1 MSTNF
6 YSVLSYF
13 MKFSL
18 LCHPLYIC
26 IKYYNSPEI
35 LDTAKSHSSDSKS
48 LEKPGKG
55 TQSETTSSTQES
67 EIMAGSKKSETKASS
82 KESETRANSKEPE
95 TLASSKESETM
106 ASSKEPET
114 LASSKIST
122 STVVSLND
130 FQQLSLLERFRPGY
144 LWVTDLT
151 KQNWCE
157 QQLFYAFTIPTVAV
171 VEDTPVM
178 KAGTDYHLA
187 RGTCIV
193 FRSTVLYT

>member
-13 MKFSL
+13 MKLSL

-26 IKYYNSPEI
+26 IKYDNNPDI
-35 LDTAKSHSSDSKS
+35 LDTAKSHNSESKS

-55 TQSETTSSTQES
+55 TESETTSSTQES
-67 EIMAGSKKSETKASS
+67 ETM
-82 KESETRANSKEPE
+82 
-95 TLASSKESETM
+95 ASSKESETM
-106 ASSKEPET
+106 ASSKEPETMTSSKEPET

-157 QQLFYAFTIPTVAV
+157 QQLFYAFTIPMVAV

-187 RGTCIV
+187 RGTCV
-193 FRSTVLYT
+193 VY

>member
-95 TLASSKESETM
+95 TLASSK
-106 ASSKEPET
+106 
-114 LASSKIST
+114 IST